1 MKLRPLFYLA
11 LLPFILYIVYL
22 LAYFPLNGEIHLSN
36 DIGRD
41 FLLLSELDQKK
52 IVLIGPRT
60 NTQGLFHGPL
70 WTYMNYPAFIIGNGD
85 PVVVAWFWVILGIIF
100 LLTTFFI
107 VRKLF
112 GTLPAIAASLLLSV
126 RLVPHINSVFSPEAM
141 FFFMPFFLF
150 TMVKYIE
157 SKKAIFLAFHLI
169 TLAIFIQLNIGVGI
183 LFLLMSSFLSIG
195 FIIKNKL
202 WKHLLAF
209 LLVPLFLSNFI
220 AFDIRHDF
228 RMLKAL
234 LNLGN
239 SSNFII
245 PFKEWVQDRLNNTV
259 SIQLLSDTT
268 NLLLFVYAV
277 FSLVVVATLMRIK
290 NDAKVRTIYLIL
302 LFYYFGYMILSFFN
316 KGIMLYH
323 YIHLLI
329 PLTTIWLVSFL
340 KGPYKIVFAAVIFI
354 VFLFNFNFA
363 THWVSDTQ
371 NSIVGKSPDSWK
383 ALQVV
388 GQSVVDGEK
397 GKEFGYFVFS
407 PDSYAYQQRY
417 AMIYSFKSL
426 HAKAFE
432 YVKKPTTYVIASP
445 PPTNDPYMTYVWW
458 RINEVKI
465 SSLPV
470 LTKKFPGGYTIE
482 KFNLSPQE
490 QKVPFDPTIQLGI
503 SFR

>member
-1 MKLRPLFYLA
+1 MKLRSIFFFA
-11 LLPFILYIVYL
+11 LLPLVLYLAYL
-22 LAYFPLNGEIHLSN
+22 LFYFPIHGEIHLSN

-41 FLLLSELDQKK
+41 FLLLQELDQKK
-52 IVLIGPRT
+52 IVLIGPRS
-60 NTQGLFHGPL
+60 NTEGLFHGPL
-70 WTYMNYPAFIIGNGD
+70 WTYMNYPAYVISNGD
-85 PVVVAWFWVILGIIF
+85 PVTAAWFWAILGIVF

-112 GTLPAIAASLLLSV
+112 GILPAIAASLLLSV
-126 RLVPHINSVFSPEAM
+126 RLIPHINSVFSPEAM
-141 FFFMPFFLF
+141 FFFVPFFLF
-150 TMVKYIE
+150 TITRYIE

-169 TLAIFIQLNIGVGI
+169 TGAIFVQLNIGVGI

-209 LLVPLFLSNFI
+209 LVVPLFLSNFI

-228 RMLKAL
+228 RMLKAI

-239 SSNFII
+239 SSDFII
-245 PFKEWVQDRLNNTV
+245 PFKDWIQDRLNNTV

-277 FSLVVVATLMRIK
+277 FALVVVATIMRIK
-290 NDAKVRTIYLIL
+290 NDAKVRTVYLVL
-302 LFYYFGYMILSFFN
+302 LFYYFGYMVLSFFN

-329 PLTTIWLVSFL
+329 PLTTIWFVSFL
-340 KGPYKIVFAAVIFI
+340 KGPYKIVFAIVVFI
-354 VFLFNFNFA
+354 VFLLNFNFSLQ
-363 THWVSDTQ
+363 WVSSTQ
-371 NSIVGKSPDSWK
+371 DSIVGKSRDSWT
-383 ALQVV
+383 ALKNVAN
-388 GQSVVDGEK
+388 SITDAEK

-417 AMIYSFKSL
+417 AMIYAFKKSN
-426 HAKAFE
+426 AKAFE
-432 YVKKPTTYVIASP
+432 YVKKPITYVIASP
-445 PPTNDPYMTYVWW
+445 PPENDPYMTYVWW
-458 RINEVKI
+458 VRNQVKI
-465 SSLPV
+465 SSISLA
-470 LTKKFPGGYTIE
+470 TKKFPGGYTTE
-482 KFNLSPQE
+482 KFNLNKEE
-490 QKVPFDPTIQLGI
+490 QKVPFDNNIKLGI